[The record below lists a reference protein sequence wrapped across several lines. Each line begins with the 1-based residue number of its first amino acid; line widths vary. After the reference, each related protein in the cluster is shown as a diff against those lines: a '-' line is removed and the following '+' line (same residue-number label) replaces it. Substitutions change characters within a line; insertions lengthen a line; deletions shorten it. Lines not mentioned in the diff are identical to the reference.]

1 LYIQNWYEWASDG
14 QTIGAKVLLSWDKKI
29 KVGKLW
35 LFDRPTHNEHIIA
48 GGIKLSDGTTVYMGD
63 LPNAEY
69 AGKEMSF
76 PTKEIEWMEFVVL
89 GIGRGKN
96 IGLSEIAVYE

>member
-1 LYIQNWYEWASDG
+1 
-14 QTIGAKVLLSWDKKI
+14 VRLSWDKKI
-29 KVGKLW
+29 NASKIW

-48 GGIKLSDGTTVYMGD
+48 GGIKLSDGATFYIGE

-69 AGKEMSF
+69 AGKEISF

-89 GIGRGKN
+89 GVGRGKN
-96 IGLSEIAVYE
+96 IGLSEIAVF